1 MKKYIPIEGYSPK
14 NYEYR
19 KGIDPNGLD
28 VISNKVIEQT
38 GDMILDGFADSTIV
52 DKLYELY
59 GVNSYQANFIITKA
73 HRFIMDYEEKQEEN
87 LLQKQNSRLFGLY
100 RKAMEKGEYKAAL
113 NVLAEIN
120 RLNKLYTTKIEVTGE
135 TFVLDLG
142 ISTDEN
148 SEKNN

>member
-1 MKKYIPIEGYSPK
+1 M
-14 NYEYR
+14 
-19 KGIDPNGLD
+19 
-28 VISNKVIEQT
+28 
-38 GDMILDGFADSTIV
+38 
-52 DKLYELY
+52 
-59 GVNSYQANFIITKA
+59 KA

-113 NVLAEIN
+113 NVLSEIN
-120 RLNKLYTTKIEVTGE
+120 KLNKLYTTKIEVTGE

>member
-1 MKKYIPIEGYSPK
+1 MKKYTPIEGYDPK
-14 NYEYR
+14 NYEKR
-19 KGIDPNGLD
+19 KGVDTSGLD

-38 GDMILDGFADSTIV
+38 ADIILDGFADSTVV

-59 GVNSYQANFIITKA
+59 GVNSYQANFIIMKA

-113 NVLAEIN
+113 NVLSEIN
-120 RLNKLYTTKIEVTGE
+120 KLNKLYTTKIEVTGE

>member
-1 MKKYIPIEGYSPK
+1 MKKYTPIEGYDPK
-14 NYEYR
+14 NYEKR
-19 KGIDPNGLD
+19 KGVDTSGLD

-38 GDMILDGFADSTIV
+38 ADIILDGFADSTVV

-59 GVNSYQANFIITKA
+59 GVNSYQANFIIMKA

-100 RKAMEKGEYKAAL
+100 RKAMEKREYKAAL
-113 NVLAEIN
+113 NVLSEIN
-120 RLNKLYTTKIEVTGE
+120 KLNKLYTTKIEVTGE

>member
-1 MKKYIPIEGYSPK
+1 MKKYTPIEGYDPK

-19 KGIDPNGLD
+19 KGINPSGLD

-38 GDMILDGFADSTIV
+38 ADIILDGFADATVV

-59 GVNSYQANFIITKA
+59 GVNSYQANFIIMKA

-113 NVLAEIN
+113 NVLSEIN
-120 RLNKLYTTKIEVTGE
+120 KLNKLYVTKVEVSSDVFT
-135 TFVLDLG
+135 LDLG
-142 ISTDEN
+142 IGSNEDEN
-148 SEKNN
+148 KQ

>member
-1 MKKYIPIEGYSPK
+1 MKKYTPIEGYDPK

-19 KGIDPNGLD
+19 KGVDTSGLD

-38 GDMILDGFADSTIV
+38 ADIILDGFADATVV

-59 GVNSYQANFIITKA
+59 GVNSYQANFIIMKA

-113 NVLAEIN
+113 NVLSEIN
-120 RLNKLYTTKIEVTGE
+120 KLNKLYVTKVEVSSDVFT
-135 TFVLDLG
+135 LDLG
-142 ISTDEN
+142 IGSNEDEN
-148 SEKNN
+148 KQ